1 MSFGTFIVIF
11 FMANLFTFLVYQDY
25 VKMKNRSVYGE
36 ERLFNTKNTYNGTI
50 GYNGLFDACRLENP
64 SSKPCTTS
72 VLIFA
77 KFWNVQIEPA
87 WILDLQMNCVGYS
100 SDNVNTIGMCVQT
113 KYGKQVIPCS
123 CNMEISV
130 CCF

>member
-64 SSKPCTTS
+64 VQAMYNVRPY
-72 VLIFA
+72 FA
-77 KFWNVQIEPA
+77 KFWNVQIE
-87 WILDLQMNCVGYS
+87 LLGFLTC
-100 SDNVNTIGMCVQT
+100 
-113 KYGKQVIPCS
+113 K
-123 CNMEISV
+123 
-130 CCF
+130 